1 MGDLNARNVTL
12 MALVASCF
20 LQLGAQL
27 FALSVVAST
36 IVAAPPRS
44 FAILQGD
51 YGYDSSGFWET
62 LPPIT
67 AILFVIALIA
77 NWKTSRR
84 LLVMAA
90 FGLFILSGLL
100 AGFVLEPEFAGL
112 IADGY
117 RDAVDPE
124 LQSRARSWYT
134 LDWAVWGVTLLAG
147 IALLVALVRPARK
160 LANRAPSRE

>member
-20 LQLGAQL
+20 LQIGAQL

-51 YGYDSSGFWET
+51 NGYDSSGFWET

-67 AILFVIALIA
+67 AILFVVALIA
-77 NWKTSRR
+77 NWRTGRR
-84 LLVMAA
+84 LLVLAA
-90 FGLFILSGLL
+90 FGLFILGGIL
-100 AGFVLEPEFAGL
+100 AGLVLEPQFAGL
-112 IADGY
+112 IAGGY
-117 RDAVDPE
+117 RDAVDPA
-124 LQSRARSWYT
+124 LQSRARSWYA
-134 LDWAVWGVTLLAG
+134 LDWAVWGVTALAG
-147 IALLVALVRPARK
+147 IALLVALVRSPAR
-160 LANRAPSRE
+160 NTRAVTE